1 MTYRFN
7 KLKRKV
13 RAPQGYSAREY
24 LAGAT
29 LGIVPQKINRHNMA
43 RVKRCGKG
51 TPVLLV
57 TMNAGKPHW
66 EQD

>member
-1 MTYRFN
+1 VPGNTW
-7 KLKRKV
+7 
-13 RAPQGYSAREY
+13 
-24 LAGAT
+24 AGAT

-43 RVKRCGKG
+43 RVKRCGKS